1 MHSNESYNNDVNDDD
16 NDESENSNN
25 DKIVMTQEIDL
36 KVMPIKIKNQN
47 LTQSSS
53 T

>member
-1 MHSNESYNNDVNDDD
+1 MHSNESYDSDVSDDD

-36 KVMPIKIKNQN
+36 KVMPIKIK
-47 LTQSSS
+47 TKI
-53 T
+53 